1 MSMTQPNRTTEPTRM
16 TKPHVLCL
24 MMTSIDGRVL
34 TQDWAIDAPSKI
46 FEDAHDA
53 LDGDAWLVGRVTLEE
68 DFDAAGDWERGLATG
83 PIERTDW
90 FAQRDAKGYAVAIDR
105 SGKLNWKSDAIDG
118 EHYVAVI
125 SRGVSDDYLAFLR
138 KVGVSYV
145 FGGDDEINFPHVL
158 DVLGR
163 ELAIKRLLL
172 EGGGGV
178 NGSVLNAG
186 LVDEL
191 LIFVLPLTDGRPD
204 APSLFDIQGEWRG
217 SRRLELLGNETVKDG
232 IVKLHYRVVND
243 PA

>member
-1 MSMTQPNRTTEPTRM
+1 M

-34 TQDWAIDAPSKI
+34 TEGWAIDAPSKI

-53 LDGDAWLVGRVTLEE
+53 LEGDAWLVGRVTLEE

-90 FAQRDAKGYAVAIDR
+90 FAQRHAKGYAIAIDR
-105 SGKLNWKSDAIDG
+105 SGKLNWKTDNIDG
-118 EHYVAVI
+118 EHYVAVL
-125 SRGVSDDYLAFLR
+125 STGVSDDYLAFLR
-138 KVGVSYV
+138 QRGVSYI
-145 FGGDDEINFPHVL
+145 FGGEDEIDFAHVL

-163 ELAIKRLLL
+163 ELGIKRLLL

-186 LVDEL
+186 FVDEL
-191 LIFVLPLTDGRPD
+191 LVFVLPLTDGRKD
-204 APSLFDIQGEWRG
+204 APSLFDIAGDWRG
-217 SRRLELLGNETVKDG
+217 SRKLELLSNDTVEGG
-232 IVKLHYRVVND
+232 IVKLHYRVSND
-243 PA
+243 RG